1 MVLIDHEGRPVST
14 GQALG
19 RGFTAA
25 NGALLGAV
33 YLALLHAP
41 LQVTN
46 AIWQSVPGST
56 FAPNG
61 SRTPG
66 ELPSPWRS
74 PA

>member
-41 LQVTN
+41 L
-46 AIWQSVPGST
+46 
-56 FAPNG
+56 
-61 SRTPG
+61 
-66 ELPSPWRS
+66 
-74 PA
+74 